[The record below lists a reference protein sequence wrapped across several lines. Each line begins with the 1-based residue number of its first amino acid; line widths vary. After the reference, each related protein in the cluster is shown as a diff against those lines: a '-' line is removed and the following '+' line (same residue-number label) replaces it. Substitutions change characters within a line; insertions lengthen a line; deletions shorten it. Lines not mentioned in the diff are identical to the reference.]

1 MIAIENLTGIPAEK
15 RKEITN
21 ILEHLV
27 INSDSNGLSPIISGF
42 NWYNSLIKPDR
53 IITFS
58 HIHETN
64 DYREDMLKS
73 LFEIGYNKGE
83 ISNNIRDKGALFLW
97 ELAFRFRDKN
107 GVLNPKLRV
116 KSLETNKYVDLRKY
130 KEPLIHYQEFL
141 SLDGKLVGEGEGWEL
156 NIQFNNKQELLDLV
170 ALFLKKAPAY
180 ITDKNS
186 GEKVDNPN
194 AWKRI
199 PHETPVL
206 LLSKKALEYAQDLLH
221 FIQAT
226 KFNF

>member
-97 ELAFRFRDKN
+97 DLAF
-107 GVLNPKLRV
+107 
-116 KSLETNKYVDLRKY
+116 
-130 KEPLIHYQEFL
+130 
-141 SLDGKLVGEGEGWEL
+141 
-156 NIQFNNKQELLDLV
+156 
-170 ALFLKKAPAY
+170 
-180 ITDKNS
+180 
-186 GEKVDNPN
+186 
-194 AWKRI
+194 
-199 PHETPVL
+199 
-206 LLSKKALEYAQDLLH
+206 
-221 FIQAT
+221 
-226 KFNF
+226 